1 MNFKKNSKTFFFV
14 ILISFLWS
22 CNLNS
27 RWGGQESI
35 QKVNTH
41 TLPVQLQVKKTFDL
55 GDGIYCSN
63 DFAGAR
69 LNGIV
74 LTNDTIVALITPEN
88 TPINSSPWYAF
99 KIWSETKQKIPLK
112 LTYLV
117 GVKHRYYPKLSYDGL
132 KWDIL
137 DSANFIEGEV
147 LETKNE
153 RLLPNNII
161 MNLSIGPDTLWV
173 SAQELIT
180 SKHVNKWI
188 DELASKPFA
197 QKIQI
202 GKSREGRPVN
212 LLKIGNSDDDNMI
225 IVLSRQH
232 PPEVSGYLTM
242 KSFVET
248 ISGDTEIANKFRQVF
263 NTYVIP
269 LVNPDGVDNGHWRHN
284 SGGIDLNRDWG
295 EFNQVETQLIKNFME
310 NKVLTTGGKFC
321 FGVDFHSTWEDIYY
335 VIDPEFT
342 GNMPGLVPEMI
353 DSMSQNIPAYQAN
366 IQPRQYDAKISSLS
380 YFFDK
385 FGAESLVF
393 ESGDETPRDLLKIKG
408 EISAMKLMELMLDKQ
423 RLIELAVDDQTSR
436 E

>member
-1 MNFKKNSKTFFFV
+1 MNFIKNNRTWFF
-14 ILISFLWS
+14 LIIIPFLWT

-27 RWGGQESI
+27 RWGGQDYI
-35 QKVNTH
+35 QKVNTQA
-41 TLPVQLQVKKTFDL
+41 LPVQLQVKKTFDL
-55 GDGIYCSN
+55 GNGIYCSN

-74 LTNDTIVALITPEN
+74 YANDTITALITPEN
-88 TPINSSPWYAF
+88 TPINPSPWYAF
-99 KIWSETKQKIPLK
+99 KIWSDTTQEVFIK
-112 LTYLV
+112 LTYLL

-132 KWDIL
+132 NWNNL
-137 DSANFIEGEV
+137 DPLNYYEGKV
-147 LETKNE
+147 SGLKNE
-153 RLLPNNII
+153 RLLPDFIT
-161 MNLSIGPDTLWV
+161 MQLSIGPDTIWI

-188 DELASKPFA
+188 DELATKPFA
-197 QKIQI
+197 YKTEI

-212 LLKIGNSDDDNMI
+212 MLKIGNSDDEKMI

-248 ISGDTEIANKFRQVF
+248 INGDTETANKFRQAF

-284 SGGIDLNRDWG
+284 SGGIDLNRDWE
-295 EFNQVETQLIKNFME
+295 EFNQAETKVVKNFME
-310 NKVLTTGGKFC
+310 NKVAATGGKFY

-335 VIDPEFT
+335 TIDPEFT
-342 GNMPGLVPEMI
+342 GNMPGLVTEMI
-353 DSMSQNIPAYQAN
+353 DSMSQNIPDYIAN

-393 ESGDETPRDLLKIKG
+393 ESGDETPRDLLKTKG
-408 EISAMKLMELMLDKQ
+408 EISAMELMEMMLNKQ
-423 RLIELAVDDQTSR
+423 KEIELAMDN
-436 E
+436 

>member
-14 ILISFLWS
+14 ILISSLWS

-117 GVKHRYYPKLSYDGL
+117 GVKQRYYPKLSYDGL

-248 ISGDTEIANKFRQVF
+248 IGGDTEIANKFRQVF

-310 NKVLTTGGKFC
+310 NKVLTTGGKFY

-353 DSMSQNIPAYQAN
+353 DSMSQNIPDYQAN

-423 RLIELAVDDQTSR
+423 RLIELVVDDQTSR

>member
-1 MNFKKNSKTFFFV
+1 MNFKKNNKPFFFV
-14 ILISFLWS
+14 ILVSLLWS

-35 QKVNTH
+35 QKVNTQ

-63 DFAGAR
+63 DFEGAR
-69 LNGIV
+69 LNGV
-74 LTNDTIVALITPEN
+74 VYDNDTITALITPEN

-99 KIWSETKQKIPLK
+99 KIWSETKQKIPIK

-132 KWDIL
+132 KWDNL
-137 DSANFIEGEV
+137 DSVNYIEGKV

-188 DELASKPFA
+188 NELASKPFA
-197 QKIQI
+197 QKTQI

-212 LLKIGNSDDDNMI
+212 MLKIGNSDDQKMI

-248 ISGDTEIANKFRQVF
+248 ISGDTESANKFRQVF

-295 EFNQVETQLIKNFME
+295 EFNQIETQLIKNFME
-310 NKVLTTGGKFC
+310 NKVLTTGGKFY

-335 VIDPEFT
+335 IIDPEFS

-353 DSMSQNIPAYQAN
+353 DSMSQNIPNYQAN

-408 EISAMKLMELMLDKQ
+408 EISAMKLMELMLEKQ
-423 RLIELAVDDQTSR
+423 SQIEFAVDDQTSR